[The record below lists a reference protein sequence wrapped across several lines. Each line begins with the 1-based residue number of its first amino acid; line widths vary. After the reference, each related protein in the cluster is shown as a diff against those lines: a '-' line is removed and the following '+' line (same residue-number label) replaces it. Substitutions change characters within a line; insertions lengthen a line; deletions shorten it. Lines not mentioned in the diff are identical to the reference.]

1 MISNSPPD
9 QQKLF
14 GLFELDPAGNV
25 LYARMEP
32 DGDGNGTAPDAAG
45 HNVTGH
51 NFFETV
57 APFENAEDLRRRI
70 SSFTRSDGQADNFHF
85 TCNLGN
91 GPVLV
96 NVLLARI
103 REQSNGEHTKS
114 ILLHIRKV

>member
-1 MISNSPPD
+1 MMSASITD

-32 DGDGNGTAPDAAG
+32 DGDGKGTAPGVA
-45 HNVTGH
+45 GH

-85 TCNLGN
+85 TCNFGN

-96 NVLLARI
+96 KVLLARI
-103 REQSNGEHTKS
+103 REQSNGERTKS